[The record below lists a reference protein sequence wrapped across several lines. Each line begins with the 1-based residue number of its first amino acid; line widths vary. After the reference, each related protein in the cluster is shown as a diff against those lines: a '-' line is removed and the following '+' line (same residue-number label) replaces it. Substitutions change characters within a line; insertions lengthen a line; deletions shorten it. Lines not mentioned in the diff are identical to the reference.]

1 MVKIKAD
8 KMNKQ
13 KNKKMKKILIILI
26 LLIGFSF
33 TGLELMSQNPPE
45 PPGEG
50 HGNNNNLPGGGA
62 PLGSGLAILLV
73 LGSAYGGY
81 KIYRA
86 KRTNLDIPLN
96 ERFEIED

>member
-1 MVKIKAD
+1 
-8 KMNKQ
+8 MNKQ

-96 ERFEIED
+96 ERFEMED

>member
-1 MVKIKAD
+1 
-8 KMNKQ
+8 
-13 KNKKMKKILIILI
+13 MKKTLIILI
-26 LLIGFSF
+26 FLIGFSF
-33 TGLELMSQNPPE
+33 TGLRLMSQNPP
-45 PPGEG
+45 PPPADG
-50 HGNNNNLPGGGA
+50 HGNNNNQTGGGA

-86 KRTNLDIPLN
+86 KKTNLDFPPN

>member
-1 MVKIKAD
+1 
-8 KMNKQ
+8 
-13 KNKKMKKILIILI
+13 MKKILIILI

-45 PPGEG
+45 PPGDG
-50 HGNNNNLPGGGA
+50 HGNDNNLPGGGA
-62 PLGSGLAILLV
+62 PLGSGLAILLFM
-73 LGSAYGGY
+73 GSAYGGY